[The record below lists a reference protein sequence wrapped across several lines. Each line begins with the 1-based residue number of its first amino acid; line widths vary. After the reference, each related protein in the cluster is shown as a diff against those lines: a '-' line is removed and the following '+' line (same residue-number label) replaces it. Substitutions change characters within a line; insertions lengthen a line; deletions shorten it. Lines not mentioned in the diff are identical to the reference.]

1 VAVHP
6 SAGGDT
12 DAGQTAEVTYLSA
25 IQRLCEVPGIGPDI
39 ARTVIAEI
47 GLDMTVF
54 GTAQRLCAWARV
66 APATRQSG
74 RRRARAKT
82 GKGNPYLKSA
92 LGQAATSAAKTA
104 TFLGERYRRLI
115 KRMPK
120 GKARV
125 ALARSILM
133 IIFVLLADPTAR
145 YRDLGPDF
153 YIRHLDT
160 RRRTDQLVRQLEA
173 LGHQVTLA
181 PAA

>member
-1 VAVHP
+1 V
-6 SAGGDT
+6 
-12 DAGQTAEVTYLSA
+12 
-25 IQRLCEVPGIGPDI
+25 QRLSEVPGIGPDI
-39 ARTVIAEI
+39 ARTVIAEL

-54 GTAQRLCAWARV
+54 GTAKRLCAWARV

-74 RRRARAKT
+74 RRRARGKT

-115 KRMPK
+115 KCMPK

-125 ALARSILM
+125 ALACSILM
-133 IIFVLLADPTAR
+133 IIFALLADPTTR
-145 YRDLGPDF
+145 YRDLGSDF
-153 YIRHLDT
+153 YTRHLDT

-173 LGHQVTLA
+173 LGHLVTLVPVA
-181 PAA
+181 